1 MNGGAGFIGSNL
13 IEAIV
18 DKYGVTR
25 LDNFHT
31 GGMSNLDSVK
41 RDNKAIK
48 GLCNDC
54 LGLPAGL
61 I

>member
-18 DKYGVTR
+18 DKYEVTK
-25 LDNFHT
+25 LDNFHA
-31 GGMSNLDSVK
+31 GSMSNLDSVK

-54 LGLPAGL
+54 LGSPPGL

>member
-1 MNGGAGFIGSNL
+1 M
-13 IEAIV
+13 
-18 DKYGVTR
+18 GVTR

-41 RDNKAIK
+41 RDKAIK